1 VVERAGEN
9 ASSAGISSSEA
20 DVAAIFERLKREVR
34 KQPGSAAEGA
44 GHATAR
50 ADAERYWAVAA
61 DVPIRPRPGLRGRL
75 AATLRRSLRPLMS
88 WYVAPF
94 ATDQR
99 SFNRQ
104 VLTLVDELNER
115 FERFDQRLARTES
128 IVSAVEQRLGP
139 MREPALEEAALTEPV
154 SSTVAE
160 IRERRQVYV
169 EDFRDGGPVLDLAC
183 GRGEFLSLLAEV
195 GIEARGV
202 DRDPDLVAIASRNG
216 VDAVEGDILEYL
228 DQLEDSALGGIF
240 SAHLLEELPPRQLVR
255 LLEHGAR
262 ALRPGGLFVA
272 ETINP
277 HAAVP
282 LRTSLTD
289 PAGVGPLPP
298 RALRALV
305 QQAGLR
311 VEEIRCANEPEQRLR
326 PVELDDEG
334 AGEALAHNLA
344 LLNERV
350 FPPVDYAI
358 VARRP

>member
-9 ASSAGISSSEA
+9 ASSAGISSTEV
-20 DVAAIFERLKREVR
+20 DVAAIFERLKREIR
-34 KQPGSAAEGA
+34 QQPPTPAEGA
-44 GHATAR
+44 VPSAAR
-50 ADAERYWAVAA
+50 ADAERFWAVAV

-75 AATLRRSLRPLMS
+75 AATVRRSLRPLMS

-104 VLTLVDELNER
+104 VLSLVDELNER
-115 FERFDQRLARTES
+115 LAGFDQRLARTEI
-128 IVSAVEQRLGP
+128 IVSALETRLGAI
-139 MREPALEEAALTEPV
+139 RAPALEHGALADV

-169 EDFRDGGPVLDLAC
+169 DDFRDAGLVLDLAC
-183 GRGEFLSLLAEV
+183 GRGEFLSLLAEA
-195 GIEARGV
+195 GIEARGA
-202 DRDPDLVAIASRNG
+202 DRDADLVALARRNG
-216 VDAVEGDILEYL
+216 LNAVEADALKYL
-228 DQLEDSALGGIF
+228 DQLEDGALGGIF
-240 SAHLLEELPPRQLVR
+240 SAHLLEQLPPRQLVR
-255 LLEHGAR
+255 LLELSAR

-282 LRTSLTD
+282 LRASLTD

-298 RALRALV
+298 RALRALA